1 MKKFE
6 RLVMVDNTGTVEF
19 VKESLAELAEEVVC
33 YDDYPESE
41 GEILR
46 RIGEADAVLVSLH
59 TKLKGDILSK
69 CPKLRY
75 IGLCCTYFN
84 EASCN
89 VDVSYC
95 REHGIEL
102 TGVSDYGDY
111 GVVEFVISELVQ
123 MVKGLGGISFFEEQR
138 ELRGMKLGVIG
149 LGTLGTMIADAAA
162 FFGMEVSYYNRRK
175 KENCPYPYMEKADLL
190 AANDV
195 ILTSIPRNQIVME
208 EEDFRQMGNHKIFFN
223 VGVGP
228 SFDQKALEDWIAD
241 GNYAVLDFGSAYPEK
256 RDWYEAQP
264 RISMPKH
271 IAGFT
276 WNARKRLGEKA
287 VQNIIAFL
295 NQAAEH

>member
-1 MKKFE
+1 MEKFE
-6 RLVMVDNTGTVEF
+6 RLVMVDNTGTIEF
-19 VKESLAELAEEVVC
+19 IRDKLGDLAESVVC
-33 YDDYPESE
+33 YDDTPDSDEE
-41 GEILR
+41 TEK

-59 TKLKGDILSK
+59 TRLTREILSK

-95 REHGIEL
+95 RENKITL

-123 MVKGLGGISFFEEQR
+123 MVKGLGSIAFFDEQK
-138 ELRGMKLGVIG
+138 ELRGMKLGIIG
-149 LGTLGTMIADAAA
+149 LGTLGTLIADAAA
-162 FFGMEVSYYNRRK
+162 FFGMEVSYYNRHK
-175 KENCPYPYMEKADLL
+175 KENCPYQYMEKDALL

-195 ILTSIPRNQIVME
+195 VLTSIPRNQIVMD
-208 EEDFRQMGNHKIFFN
+208 EDDFSLMGNHKIFIN

-228 SFDQKALEDWIAD
+228 SFSQEGLEHWIAE
-241 GNYAVLDFGSAYPEK
+241 GNYAILDFGSVYPEY
-256 RDWYEAQP
+256 RQWYEAQP
-264 RISMPKH
+264 RIFIPQH

-287 VQNIIAFL
+287 VQNIVTFL
-295 NQAAEH
+295 KQAAEL

>member
-1 MKKFE
+1 MKRFE
-6 RLVMVDNTGTVEF
+6 RLVMVDNTGTEEF
-19 VKESLAELAEEVVC
+19 VKEALSELAGEAIC
-33 YDDYPESE
+33 YDDYPKSE
-41 GEILR
+41 EEILR
-46 RIGEADAVLVSLH
+46 RISGADAVLVSLH
-59 TKLKGDILSK
+59 TKLTGEILAK

-89 VDVSYC
+89 VDVPYC
-95 REHGIEL
+95 REHGITL

-123 MVKGLGGISFFEEQR
+123 MVKGLGDISFFEEQR

-195 ILTSIPRNQIVME
+195 ILTSIPRNQIVMG
-208 EEDFRQMGNHKIFFN
+208 EEDFRQAGSHKIFIN

-228 SFDQKALEDWIAD
+228 SFDQKALEDWIAN
-241 GNYAVLDFGSAYPEK
+241 GNYAVLDFGSVYPEK
-256 RDWYEAQP
+256 RDWYEKQP
-264 RISMPKH
+264 RISIPKH

-287 VQNIIAFL
+287 VQNIVTFL
-295 NQAAEH
+295 NQAAEL